1 MTRLPAIVDTT
12 FDKYV
17 TKTIKS
23 TDKDGSIQSIKP
35 DFPALSLSAC
45 KNALQLTAEDAAN
58 VLTIASRLS
67 PDYVEAATHS
77 IRVAHAINVHEYL
90 LVFILILY
98 PWNIH
103 SSGYVSDNFTV

>member
-1 MTRLPAIVDTT
+1 MSAYELMMDKYDRVFHDTSSDDEEIADAVPAIVDTT

-45 KNALQLTAEDAAN
+45 KDALQLTAEDAAN

-67 PDYVEAATHS
+67 PD
-77 IRVAHAINVHEYL
+77 
-90 LVFILILY
+90 
-98 PWNIH
+98 
-103 SSGYVSDNFTV
+103 